1 MRCIFRANSHRVLTI
16 CIIAITSSKRS
27 CTRSISI
34 YTHSGCAS
42 TSSTGV
48 ITNYCRVFTSLFR
61 CCLPSTF
68 CVINVIIGTYSYSRF
83 SICITYIT
91 YSQRSITRS
100 SITSTNSCSRTT
112 CSYVFIT
119 YCSSCVICR
128 CIFSTNCY
136 FTIMT
141 SYIIRSILV
150 TYNNGVLTNV
160 IILAITFW
168 ISFSPDVYMA
178 IISINTSLCF

>member
-1 MRCIFRANSHRVLTI
+1 MRCIFRTNSYGILTI
-16 CIIAITSSKRS
+16 SIIAIACSKRT
-27 CTRSISI
+27 CTSSISI
-34 YTHSGCAS
+34 YTHSRSAS

-48 ITNYCRVFTSLFR
+48 VTNYCRVFTSLFR

-68 CVINVIIGTYSYSRF
+68 CVINIIIGTYSYSRF

-100 SITSTNSCSRTT
+100 GITSTNSCSSTT
-112 CSYVFIT
+112 CSHVFIT

-128 CIFSTNCY
+128 CIFGTNRY

-141 SYIIRSILV
+141 SHIISSILI
-150 TYNNGVLTNV
+150 TYNDGVLTNV
-160 IILAITFW
+160 IVLTIAFW
-168 ISFSPDVYMA
+168 TSFSPDVYMA
-178 IISINTSLCF
+178 MISINTSLYF